1 MTVVNP
7 KSISGITSITTASG
21 SDDLLTIHTNNGT
34 ERLRVDTTQTSIT
47 GTTKIVT
54 GIVTTLTATTG
65 IVTTLTTNTLNANST
80 AKVGTGITLSSDGNV
95 FAVGFTTIGSR
106 AGHDHASDCQLQVF
120 ANSQVGVRT
129 GVFGDT
135 QVAIGYTDIARFEI
149 ANRTNGGLAIG
160 MDDDSNVSYI
170 RHRDNGGDLAFMTR
184 SGSQDRERLR
194 ITAEGAIGIGG
205 SNYGSSGQVI
215 ASGGSAAAPSYQY
228 LNRPYFKAGQS
239 SVTTLTH
246 AAYTKVI
253 FDDEQKDTDSAY
265 DPSTGRF
272 TVPSGQD
279 GTYMFMFSVG
289 IDDLNENDMLQIR
302 VHKNGSAVNDGR
314 VLHFGG
320 KNGIVV
326 NCSSAFTMY
335 GLNAGDYIEIFAYH
349 DEGSNQETE
358 QNRCFFEG
366 YKLHVGDP

>member
-7 KSISGITSITTASG
+7 KSISGINSITMASG
-21 SDDLLTIHTNNGT
+21 SDNLLTIHAN
-34 ERLRVDTTQTSIT
+34 DTSE
-47 GTTKIVT
+47 KIRINSSGDVIVGSGVTLSPDGDIFVT
-54 GIVTTLTATTG
+54 GI
-65 IVTTLTTNTLNANST
+65 ST
-80 AKVGTGITLSSDGNV
+80 FGKAIGDN
-95 FAVGFTTIGSR
+95 AVGGKIILGGEGNPDAQLHVR
-106 AGHDHASDCQLQVF
+106 AG
-120 ANSQVGVRT
+120 SQVGVTT

-135 QVAIGYTDIARFEI
+135 QVGIAFTDIARFDI
-149 ANRTNGGLAIG
+149 FNKTNNGLSIS

-170 RHRDNGGDLAFMTR
+170 RHRDNGGAIAFMTR
-184 SGSQDRERLR
+184 SGTQNRERLR
-194 ITAEGAIGIGG
+194 ITAGGAIGIGG
-205 SNYGSSGQVI
+205 SNYGTSGQVI
-215 ASGGSAAAPSYQY
+215 ASGGSGVAPSYQY

-239 SVTTLTH
+239 TAHTLTNGD
-246 AAYTKVI
+246 YTKVI
-253 FDDEQKDTDSAY
+253 FDDEQKDTDGAY

-289 IDDLNENDMLQIR
+289 IDDLDENDILQAR
-302 VHKNGSAVNDGR
+302 VYKNGSAINDGR

-320 KNGIVV
+320 KNSIVV

-335 GLNAGDYIEIFAYH
+335 GLNAGDYIEVFVYH